1 MVASLR
7 VVFVYPCHNYL
18 QQCQFYS
25 CKCPLSLHRLHR
37 MHRYLSSTGIL
48 SVVASVGHAPVAVLQ
63 SVACTELDSEP
74 QAEAAALG
82 PRAMAA
88 PSVVECALGGPTKLS
103 TLLWAGYAQRV
114 LLHDTCWTHAQKFKQ
129 KECGPWGSG
138 GVEIFLSLPLIA
150 GPGRTPVVQF
160 FCVHF
165 FSHSSKDQGEP

>member
-1 MVASLR
+1 MSTHATITYNNV
-7 VVFVYPCHNYL
+7 
-18 QQCQFYS
+18 
-25 CKCPLSLHRLHR
+25 
-37 MHRYLSSTGIL
+37 SSTRASAPSL
-48 SVVASVGHAPVAVLQ
+48 STGFTVCTATFLRQGSYLLLPALDTLQ
-63 SVACTELDSEP
+63 WLCYSRSLVRTELDSEP

-114 LLHDTCWTHAQKFKQ
+114 LLHDTCWTHVQKFKQ